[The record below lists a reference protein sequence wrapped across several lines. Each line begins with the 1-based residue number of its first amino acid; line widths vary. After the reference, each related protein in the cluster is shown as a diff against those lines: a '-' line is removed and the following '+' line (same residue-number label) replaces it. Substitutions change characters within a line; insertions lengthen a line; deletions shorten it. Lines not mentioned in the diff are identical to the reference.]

1 MGIKQ
6 ITENGK
12 PVSIVAIGAG
22 NRTNKYLEYI
32 RNHPDLVQLVG
43 VIELNDIRRQHV
55 AERFGLEASQ
65 CYVDYHAFFEAPK
78 QADAVMVCTPENMH
92 FEPTMLAIR
101 AGYHVLLEKPI
112 AQTLEECTQI
122 ALAAREEGVLVSVC
136 HVLRYHPYFMK
147 VKELVSSG
155 ELGEIISINHRTSVG
170 VDRTAHGF
178 VRGIW
183 RKEAVTNPMLMSKC
197 CHDIDFLLWLTE
209 TPCRKLTSFG
219 SLRWFK
225 AKNAPEGS
233 AERCIDC
240 NVESGCPFSA
250 IDLYRVRRDWISNFD
265 VPQGKTIDD
274 VIDAQLREGLYGRCV
289 YRCDNDVVDHQIVS
303 MEMEN
308 EVTINFSMD
317 IFTLQDN
324 RETHISLTE
333 GEIDGDETRLRVRRF
348 RGGTEEVY
356 NFSDIA
362 HTPFHAGADLNI
374 VADFVNAIREGR
386 KDLVTSIERS
396 VESHRICFE
405 AERSRKEMRT
415 ILFERVKLQPGTSL

>member
-1 MGIKQ
+1 MKNLVNIH
-6 ITENGK
+6 TNG

-22 NRTNKYLEYI
+22 NRTHKYLEYI
-32 RNHPDLVQLVG
+32 EKHPELVRLVG
-43 VIELNDIRRQHV
+43 VVELNDIRRNKV
-55 AERFGLEASQ
+55 AVRFGLDASC
-65 CYVDYHAFFEAPK
+65 CYSDYQEFFRRPLK
-78 QADAVMVCTPENMH
+78 ADAVMICTPENMH
-92 FEPTMLAIR
+92 FEPAMQAIE

-112 AQTLEECTQI
+112 AQTLEECQAI
-122 ALAAREEGVLVSVC
+122 GEAARRKGVLVSVC

-147 VKELVSSG
+147 IKELVESG
-155 ELGEIISINHRTSVG
+155 ELGHIISINHRTSVG

-183 RKEAVTNPMLMSKC
+183 RKEAHSNPMLMSKC
-197 CHDIDFLLWLTE
+197 CHDIDFLLWLTK

-225 AKNAPEGS
+225 EKNAPEGS

-240 NVESGCPFSA
+240 KVESRCPFSA
-250 IDLYRVRRDWISNFD
+250 IDLYQVRRDWIANFD
-265 VPQGKTIDD
+265 VPIGQTVDD
-274 VIDAQLREGLYGRCV
+274 VIGKELREGMYGRCV

-303 MEMEN
+303 MEMES

-317 IFTLQDN
+317 IFTLKDN

-348 RGGTEEVY
+348 RGAEEMVY
-356 NFSDIA
+356 DFSDLVDK
-362 HTPFHAGADLNI
+362 PFHAGSDLAI
-374 VADFVNAIREGR
+374 VADFIDAIRTGR
-386 KDLVTSIERS
+386 RDLATSIGPS

-405 AERSRKEMRT
+405 AERSRKEQRT
-415 ILFERVKLQPGTSL
+415 ILFE